1 MEERLVLEKFQL
13 KDKVAMVTGAGRGI
27 GKSIAL
33 ALAEAG
39 ADVVV
44 AARTEREIKKT
55 AEEINQMG
63 RRSLSVPADVGKSRE
78 VQDMVDQTIT
88 KFGKID
94 ILVNNAGIATGK
106 SALEV
111 SEEDWH
117 RVLETNLTGP
127 FLCSKA
133 AGRHMIKRR
142 QGSIINIISTLAI
155 RGMPERIDYCASK
168 GGLIQ
173 ITKVLALEWAQY
185 NIRVNAIGPGFF
197 YTPMTASRHDDPEY
211 KKNLLPSI
219 PLKRLGQPEEI
230 GPLAIYLASD
240 ASSYVTGEAF
250 FIDGGILAKGPFY
263 IEKEYYVNES

>member
-1 MEERLVLEKFQL
+1 MVLEKL
-13 KDKVAMVTGAGRGI
+13 RLEDKVAVVTGAGRGI
-27 GKSIAL
+27 GKYIAL
-33 ALAEAG
+33 AFAEAG

-55 AEEINQMG
+55 AEEINRLG
-63 RRSLSVPADVGKSRE
+63 RKAIFVSMDVRKSKD
-78 VQDMVDQTIT
+78 VQDMVDQAIS

-106 SALEV
+106 SVFEI

-117 RVLETNLTGP
+117 MVIDTNLTGP

-133 AGRHMIKRR
+133 AGRYMIKRR
-142 QGSIINIISTLAI
+142 QGNIINIVSTLAV
-155 RGMPERIDYCASK
+155 RGMPERLDYCASK

-173 ITKVLALEWAQY
+173 MTKALALEWAQY

-197 YTPMTASRHDDPEY
+197 YTPLTASRHDDSGY
-211 KKNLLPSI
+211 KSKLLPNI
-219 PLKRLGQPEEI
+219 PLRRIGQPDEI
-230 GPLAIYLASD
+230 GPLAVYLASD
-240 ASSYVTGEAF
+240 ASDYMTGETI

-263 IEKEYYVNES
+263 IEKEYKIE

>member
-1 MEERLVLEKFQL
+1 MVLEKFSL
-13 KDKVAMVTGAGRGI
+13 KEKVAIVTGAGRGI

-33 ALAEAG
+33 AFAEAG

-44 AARTEREIKKT
+44 AARTGKEIEQT
-55 AEEINQMG
+55 AEEINRLG
-63 RRSLSVPADVGKSRE
+63 RKAIFVPMDVRKARG
-78 VQDMVDQTIT
+78 VQDMVDQTLD

-106 SALEV
+106 SAFEI

-117 RVLETNLTGP
+117 RVLDTNLTGP

-133 AGRHMIKRR
+133 VGRHMVKRR
-142 QGSIINIISTLAI
+142 RGAIINIVSTLAI
-155 RGMPERIDYCASK
+155 RGMPERLDYCASK

-197 YTPMTASRHDDPEY
+197 YTPMTARRHDDPDYRE
-211 KKNLLPSI
+211 KLLPSI
-219 PLKRLGQPEEI
+219 PLRRLGQANEI
-230 GPLAIYLASD
+230 APLAVYLACD

-263 IEKEYYVNES
+263 IEADYAARDR